1 MTARFTRR
9 AFTALALALSL
20 AAPALAQDSPAP
32 DWREQFPELTIGISS
47 GENETDA
54 IARTQPYADYLSRTL
69 GVPVNIVRG
78 TDYAAVIEAMRQGH
92 VQIASVGP
100 AAYALARKI
109 MGEGVAPVA
118 ITLDE
123 AGDRGYYS
131 ILAVQA
137 DSPYQTIEDVRGQ
150 SFAFADPNSTSGY
163 AVPSYYLS
171 TELQTTA
178 DEYFGEVAFSGG
190 HEQSVIGLVN
200 GTFEVVATHWRNEN
214 AGNIQTM
221 EDKGMI
227 PEGST
232 RIIWKSPV
240 IPNTPVM
247 MLTSL
252 PQELQ
257 DEFRAALM
265 AFPEADPEGFAE
277 YTRGN
282 STGYVEARHEDYLD
296 VIAITEYNAA
306 ERRRNASN

>member
-1 MTARFTRR
+1 MFTFVRR
-9 AFTALALALSL
+9 SL
-20 AAPALAQDSPAP
+20 AAVLISAAVISPASAQ
-32 DWREQFPELTIGISS
+32 DWREQYPELTIGVSS

-54 IARTQPYADYLSRTL
+54 IARNEPYADYLSGEL
-69 GVPVNIVRG
+69 GVPVKIVRG
-78 TDYAAVIEAMRQGH
+78 TDYAAVIEAMRSGH

-109 MGEGVAPVA
+109 MGDDIAPVA
-118 ITLDE
+118 TTLDA

-131 ILAVQA
+131 IIAVRA
-137 DSPYQTIEDVRGQ
+137 DSPYQTLEDVKGR

-171 TELQTTA
+171 TELGTNA
-178 DEYFGEVAFSGG
+178 DEYFGDVAFSGG

-200 GTFEVVATHWRNEN
+200 GTFDAVATHWRNET

-221 EDKGMI
+221 EDKGLI
-227 PEGST
+227 EKGST

-247 MLTSL
+247 ILTTL

-265 AFPEADPEGFAE
+265 AFPTKDPDGFAA
-277 YTRGN
+277 YTRGD
-282 STGYVEARHEDYLD
+282 SSGYVEAAHEDYLD
-296 VIAITEYNAA
+296 VIAITEHNAA
-306 ERRRNASN
+306 ERRRTAN